1 MKYVL
6 AWIAVV
12 WNAPAWKTPAW
23 NTPAWNVPAWIAA
36 GVLAGLAGCGRSH
49 LPAGAAQTKEPTA
62 QALTPARARSAGIET
77 AVAGE
82 AQIRTTLM
90 LHGTIR
96 PNAEREQDIRA
107 RYPGVVRDVSKRV
120 GDPVAAAEELLRVE
134 SNESLQTYSIRSPIP
149 GRIIERRTN
158 PGDAVDGSTV
168 LLRVADLSTVWVE
181 FALFARDLGQVRPG
195 MSVSFRG
202 ANADDEGE
210 AKIRYVAPAGQA
222 DSQSVVARAVVD
234 NRDGRWVPGQFVT
247 GEVVIADTRARV
259 AVAPTALQELHGKTV
274 VFVEEGTGFEAR
286 PVQLG
291 KKSPGAIEVLAGI
304 SAGERYAAQNSY
316 LIKAD
321 RLKGEAGEE

>member
-1 MKYVL
+1 MK
-6 AWIAVV
+6 
-12 WNAPAWKTPAW
+12 K
-23 NTPAWNVPAWIAA
+23 VPVWIAA
-36 GVLAGLAGCGRSH
+36 VPLWMAAGILVGLSGCGKSH
-49 LPAGAAQTKEPTA
+49 SSASDASAAPTQEPAAQES
-62 QALTPARARSAGIET
+62 QLTPERTRNAGIET

-82 AQIRTTLM
+82 AQIRTTLT

-120 GDPVAAAEELLRVE
+120 GDPVAASEELLRVE
-134 SNESLQTYSIRSPIP
+134 SNESLQTYPIRSPIP

-202 ANADDEGE
+202 ANADDSGE

-247 GEVVIADTRARV
+247 GEVVIADTRAPV
-259 AVAPTALQELHGKTV
+259 AVAPAALQELHGKTV
-274 VFVEEGTGFEAR
+274 VFVEMGTGFEAR

-291 KKSPGAIEVLAGI
+291 KRSRTAIEVLTGV

-321 RLKGEAGEE
+321 RLKGAAGEE

>member
-1 MKYVL
+1 MKKVPVWM
-6 AWIAVV
+6 AAVPL
-12 WNAPAWKTPAW
+12 WM
-23 NTPAWNVPAWIAA
+23 AA
-36 GVLAGLAGCGRSH
+36 GMLVGLAGFGLSGCGKSH
-49 LPAGAAQTKEPTA
+49 SSTSDASSAPTQEPAAEESQ
-62 QALTPARARSAGIET
+62 LTPERARNAGIET

-82 AQIRTTLM
+82 AQIRTTLT

-120 GDPVAAAEELLRVE
+120 GDPVAASEELLRVE
-134 SNESLQTYSIRSPIP
+134 SNESLQTYPIRSPIP

-202 ANADDEGE
+202 ANADDSGE

-247 GEVVIADTRARV
+247 GEVVIADTRAPV
-259 AVAPTALQELHGKTV
+259 AVAPAALQELHGKTV
-274 VFVEEGTGFEAR
+274 VFVETGTGFEAR

-291 KKSPGAIEVLAGI
+291 KRSRTAIEVLAGV

-321 RLKGEAGEE
+321 RLKGAAGEE

>member
-1 MKYVL
+1 MKTFNVSKRS
-6 AWIAVV
+6 V
-12 WNAPAWKTPAW
+12 WLLTS
-23 NTPAWNVPAWIAA
+23 
-36 GVLAGLAGCGRSH
+36 VLAGVAGCSQSH
-49 LPAGAAQTKEPTA
+49 SAGNGAPASQANAEPAKEPE
-62 QALTPARARSAGIET
+62 QLTPERARNSGIET

-82 AQIRTTLM
+82 AQIRTTLT

-96 PNAEREQDIRA
+96 PNAEREQEIRA

-120 GDPVAAAEELLRVE
+120 GDQVAASEELLRVE
-134 SNESLQTYSIRSPIP
+134 SNESLQTYPIRSPIP

-168 LLRVADLSTVWVE
+168 LLRVADLSSVWVE

-195 MSVSFRG
+195 MTVFFAG
-202 ANADDEGE
+202 ANTDEKGE
-210 AKIRYVAPAGQA
+210 ARITYVAPAGQA
-222 DSQSVVARAVVD
+222 ESQSVVARAVVN

-247 GEVVIADTRARV
+247 GEVVIADTQARV
-259 AVAPTALQELHGKTV
+259 AVAPAALQELQGKTV
-274 VFVEEGTGFEAR
+274 VFVEKERGFEAR

-291 KKSPGAIEVLAGI
+291 KRSRSAIEVLAGV

-321 RLKGEAGEE
+321 RLKGEAAEE